1 MNSYMERKRFDVI
14 ILMAG
19 SGVRSGLLYNKTLYR
34 INNKPIFVYSLEKF
48 QKNEA
53 CENIILVYKDN
64 DLEEIKKILTDYD
77 SKKIIFVNG
86 GDTRQDSVYNGLL
99 ACINE
104 MVLIHDGARPLVTM
118 DEINST
124 YEELCCGNVCT
135 CGYQAK
141 DTIKE
146 MTDVCKTL
154 DRKNLFIVSTPQG
167 VFKEKMINAIKKARL
182 DNYVG
187 YDDVSLLEKYYQ
199 YVPKIVGNNSY
210 NIKATTME
218 DIKIISLI
226 IGDKNV

>member
-77 SKKIIFVNG
+77 SKKIILVNG
-86 GDTRQDSVYNGLL
+86 GATRQDSVYNGLL

-104 MVLIHDGARPLVTM
+104 IVLIHDGARPLVTM
-118 DEINST
+118 NEINST

-141 DTIKE
+141 DAIKE